1 MSAKFT
7 GVTFPNQ
14 KVTPANDAVIRR
26 AIFDDGILTGCDLSY
41 SGSTLT
47 MTAGQLMICGRQI
60 IHPSSQNWAVTEATS
75 GYARLVLTI
84 DVTRTSTKDTF
95 DQVVDEIQYATDAN
109 GFADLTTADIN
120 ATGTRYQV
128 AVCVVSLGPGG
139 ITGIASKL
147 DVTEG
152 GGAGG
157 VLTVTVSPGELVT
170 VSNSDKSQAK
180 TANASGVA
188 VFKGLKAGPWTVAVT
203 RNGKPTAKTVIVVTD
218 YSVSIPLNT
227 IPEFTYT
234 GDYEIVN
241 DSDEPITVSQG
252 NWKIRF
258 LTSGTLTFTNLN
270 GADGGID
277 VFLVGGGGGTKWSV
291 AGNVYSGGAGGG
303 YTQTGKA
310 ITVTTNTPYTID
322 IGAGGIGAADGGTTS
337 AFGLSAGGGGHP
349 TGSSGAAGGSGG
361 GGYVH
366 ANASGTS
373 ASGAGNGGSD
383 GSDGITAGSGG
394 GDGGKG
400 QGTTTREFGEENG
413 KPYAGGGAGASNKG
427 SVSPV
432 GGAGGGGDMGSDGAT
447 NTGGGAGNAIGGT
460 HNGGSGIGIIR
471 NARGTA

>member
-1 MSAKFT
+1 MSANFT

-180 TANASGVA
+180 AANASGVA
-188 VFKGLKAGPWTVAVT
+188 VFKGLKAGAWTVAVT
-203 RNGKPTAKTVIVVTD
+203 RNGKPTAKTVIIVTD

-270 GADGGID
+270 GAEGGID
-277 VFLVGGGGGTKWSV
+277 VFLVGGGAAGATGSGTCHGG
-291 AGNVYSGGAGGG
+291 GGG
-303 YTQTGKA
+303 YTL
-310 ITVTTNTPYTID
+310 ITKNVSLQKNTPYEIV
-322 IGAGGIGAADGGTTS
+322 IGAGGNAAAAQGGDTS
-337 AFGLSAGGGGHP
+337 AFSYTAAGGKNP
-349 TGSSGAAGGSGG
+349 DGGSGG
-361 GGYVH
+361 GKG
-366 ANASGTS
+366 GTS
-373 ASGAGNGGSD
+373 STNGGNGASD
-383 GSDGITAGSGG
+383 GGTAHGT
-394 GDGGKG
+394 G
-400 QGTTTREFGEENG
+400 QGTTTREFGEEAG
-413 KPYAGGGAGASNKG
+413 TLYSPGGGGGGRTGGTGGEGGGGDGSYGGAAGNGAENK
-427 SVSPV
+427 
-432 GGAGGGGDMGSDGAT
+432 GAGGGGSRQ
-447 NTGGGAGNAIGGT
+447 GT
-460 HNGGSGIGIIR
+460 VGTGGSGIVIAR
-471 NARGTA
+471 NARGAA